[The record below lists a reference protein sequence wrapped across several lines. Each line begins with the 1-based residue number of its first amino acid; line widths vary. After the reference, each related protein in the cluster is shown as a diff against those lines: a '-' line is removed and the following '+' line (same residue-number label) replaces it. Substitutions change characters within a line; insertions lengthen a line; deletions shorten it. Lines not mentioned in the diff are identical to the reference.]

1 MYRKLNLLVLVLT
14 LATALASAA
23 AETHPFSIHDA
34 LSMDQISDPVVS
46 PNGTEIVFVQSKTD
60 LDSNK
65 LRADLWL
72 VDVDGKNLHQF
83 TTDPADDVNPR
94 WSPDGKYIW
103 FLSARSGSTQIWR
116 IATEGGE
123 AEQITNLPLDV
134 GNLLVSRDGRYL
146 AFALEVFP
154 DSSTPAATKKKLDEI
169 TARKATGQ
177 IFDRLFIRHWD
188 TWEDGRR
195 SHLFVMPVG
204 GGEPKDLMPGMDA
217 DVPSKP
223 FGGTEEIAFA
233 PDSRGL
239 VFTVRDAGKEEPWS
253 TDFDLY
259 YVPVDGSQQPQCLTD
274 DNKAWDAQPIFS
286 PDGRTLAYRAMT
298 RAGCES
304 DRFRIILRPWPE
316 GQPRVLTESWD
327 RSPWFVCW
335 SADSKTIY
343 AVAENIGNTDLFAV
357 DVKTGGVKTFVRE
370 GAVSS
375 PGVAGNRILFGL
387 DHFKS
392 PVELYSVN
400 PDGKD
405 MRPITQINSKKVS
418 AARLGDFEQ
427 FSFQGWNDEI
437 VYGTVVKPVD
447 FNPAKKYPVAF
458 LIHGGPEWSWVN
470 YFNYLWN
477 PQVFAGAGY
486 AVVMIDF
493 HGSTGYGQAFTDA
506 IKGDWG
512 GKPLV
517 DLQKGL
523 AAALERYPWMDED
536 RVGALGPSHGGY
548 MVNWIA
554 GNWPDR
560 FRCLVNHD
568 GVFDTRSFYYD
579 TEELWFP
586 EWDLQ
591 GVPWM
596 NPDGYEEHNPVNFV
610 KNWKTPMLVIHG
622 GNDFRVA
629 NTQGISA
636 FTALQRRGIPSK
648 FLYFPDENHWVLKPQ
663 NSILWHETVIG
674 WLDQWLK

>member
-14 LATALASAA
+14 LAASLDSVAE
-23 AETHPFSIHDA
+23 ETHPFSIHDA
-34 LSMDQISDPVVS
+34 LSMDRISESVVS
-46 PNGTEIVFVQSKTD
+46 PNGTEIVFVQSKMD

-72 VDVDGKNLHQF
+72 VDVNGKNLRQF
-83 TTDPADDVNPR
+83 TTDPADDFNPR
-94 WSPDGKYIW
+94 WSPDSKSVW

-116 IATEGGE
+116 IATAGGE
-123 AEQITNLPLDV
+123 ADQITNLPLDV
-134 GNLLVSRDGRYL
+134 ANLLVSRDGKYL
-146 AFALEVFP
+146 AFALDVFP
-154 DSSTPAATKKKLDEI
+154 DSSTPAATKKKLDQI

-195 SHLFVMPVG
+195 SHLFVMPAE

-223 FGGTEEIAFA
+223 DGGTEEIAFA

-239 VFTVRDAGKEEPWS
+239 IFTARDAGREEPWS
-253 TDFDLY
+253 TDFDVY
-259 YVPVDGSQQPQCLTD
+259 YVPIDGSQRPRCLTD
-274 DNKAWDAQPIFS
+274 DNKAWDTQPIFS
-286 PDGRTLAYRAMT
+286 PDGRTLAYLAMT

-304 DRFRIILRPWPE
+304 DRFRIMIRPWPE
-316 GQPRVLTESWD
+316 GRPRVLTENWD
-327 RSPWFVCW
+327 RSPGSFCW

-343 AVAENIGNTDLFAV
+343 AIAQNLGNTTLFTV
-357 DVKTGGVKTFVRE
+357 DVKSGAVKTVVRE
-370 GAVSS
+370 GTISF
-375 PGVAGNRILFGL
+375 PRVAGNRILFGL

-392 PVELYSVN
+392 PVELYSIKS
-400 PDGKD
+400 DGKD
-405 MRPITQINSKKVS
+405 MRSITQVNTAKLA
-418 AARLGDFEQ
+418 AARMGDFEQ
-427 FSFQGWNDEI
+427 FNFRGWNDEA
-437 VYGTVVKPVD
+437 VYGYILKPVD
-447 FNPAKKYPVAF
+447 FDSTKKYPVVLF
-458 LIHGGPEWSWVN
+458 IHGGPQGSCGNWFS
-470 YFNYLWN
+470 YRWN
-477 PQVFAGAGY
+477 PQVYAGAGY

-493 HGSTGYGQAFTDA
+493 HGSTGYGQAFSDA
-506 IKGDWG
+506 IRGDYG

-523 AAALERYPWMDED
+523 TAALERYPWMDKD
-536 RVGALGPSHGGY
+536 RVGALGASYGGY
-548 MVNWIA
+548 MINWIA

-568 GVFDTRSFYYD
+568 GIFDTRSFYYD

-591 GVPWM
+591 GMPWA

-629 NTQGISA
+629 STQGISV

-648 FLYFPDENHWVLKPQ
+648 LLYFPDENHYVSKPQ
-663 NSILWHETVIG
+663 NSILWHETVIR

>member
-46 PNGTEIVFVQSKTD
+46 PKGTQIVFVQSKTD

-72 VDVDGKNLHQF
+72 VDVDGKNLRQL
-83 TTDPADDVNPR
+83 TTDPADDFNPR
-94 WSPDGKYIW
+94 WSPDSKSVW

-123 AEQITNLPLDV
+123 AERITSLPLDV
-134 GNLLVSRDGRYL
+134 ANLLVSRDGKYL

-204 GGEPKDLMPGMDA
+204 GGEPRDLMPGMDA

-239 VFTVRDAGKEEPWS
+239 VFTARDAGKEEPWS

-298 RAGCES
+298 SAGCES

-523 AAALERYPWMDED
+523 AVALERYPWMDED
-536 RVGALGPSHGGY
+536 RVGALGPSYGGY

-560 FRCLVNHD
+560 FRCLVNHA
-568 GVFDTRSFYYD
+568 GVFDTRSQYYA

-586 EWDLQ
+586 EWDLH
-591 GVPWM
+591 GVPWV
-596 NPDGYEEHNPVNFV
+596 NPGGYEEQNPVNFV

-629 NTQGISA
+629 STQGISA

-648 FLYFPDENHWVLKPQ
+648 LLYFTDENHWVLKPQ
-663 NSILWHETVIG
+663 NSILWNETVIG